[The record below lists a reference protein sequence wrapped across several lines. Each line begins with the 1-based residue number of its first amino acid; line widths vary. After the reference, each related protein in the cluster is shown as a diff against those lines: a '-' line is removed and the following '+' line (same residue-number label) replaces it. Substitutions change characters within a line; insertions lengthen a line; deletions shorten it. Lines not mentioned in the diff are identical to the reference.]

1 MKIVPQLFIAI
12 LTSICLLHLSRPPLT
27 SAKEFS
33 TAEVNPSQFMAIAAP
48 FGNNPQNY
56 RLVIVEQLYDS
67 YACWIENSLNPGQV
81 KPLPQQSNYD
91 GICEIRDSSNDY
103 SIRLDEQDLA
113 PEYEIEIIEDDGDL
127 VLVGKSTEGSVAAPI
142 EIGRTKGIGKGFQ
155 KINLNTG
162 WRFTRRMLEGRDLG
176 HIYLTGNLTAIETP
190 IPYIAAIAP
199 QPEETAIAPHALP
212 EEITPQPE
220 ETAITPQPQPEE
232 TAIINT
238 PQPQPE
244 ELEIT
249 ATAPPIAGTNSP
261 SPLPSL
267 EEDTPAN
274 TPLSLPLAT
283 NSLPAPSPNP
293 VEETP
298 PPDLIFTTPEVGINP
313 ATIPDNSSPPEFI
326 PTAPPISTNSLQP
339 KIPDLEQINL
349 GVASERGFS
358 IRPLKLPPIG
368 QFPPLGNSQPT
379 NNPPR
384 DLIFT
389 APDGQTFEPSTE
401 TESTPP
407 DFKIVPGLE

>member
-1 MKIVPQLFIAI
+1 MSPASAKGYRIVVSRSSAARRLMKIVPQLLLAI
-12 LTSICLLHLSRPPLT
+12 FASTCFLHLSKPPST

-33 TAEVNPSQFMAIAAP
+33 TAEVNSSQFMAIAAP
-48 FGNNPQNY
+48 FGNHSQNY

-67 YACWIENSLNPGQV
+67 YACWIENTINPGQV

-127 VLVGKSTEGSVAAPI
+127 VLVGKSNNGSVAAPI

-162 WRFTRRMLEGRDLG
+162 WRFTRRILNGRDLG

-199 QPEETAIAPHALP
+199 QP
-212 EEITPQPE
+212 
-220 ETAITPQPQPEE
+220 QPEE

-244 ELEIT
+244 EVEIT
-249 ATAPPIAGTNSP
+249 ATAPPIVGTKSP
-261 SPLPSL
+261 SPLPPL
-267 EEDTPAN
+267 EEDRPAN
-274 TPLSLPLAT
+274 TPLPLPLAT
-283 NSLPAPSPNP
+283 NPLPIPIPNP

-298 PPDLIFTTPEVGINP
+298 PPDLIFTAPEVGINP
-313 ATIPDNSSPPEFI
+313 STIRDNNLSPEFI

-349 GVASERGFS
+349 GVESGRGFS
-358 IRPLKLPPIG
+358 VRPLKLPPIG
-368 QFPPLGNSQPT
+368 QSPPSINRQINP
-379 NNPPR
+379 NPPR

-389 APDGQTFEPSTE
+389 APDGQTFDSPVE
-401 TESTPP
+401 TESPPP
-407 DFKIVPGLE
+407 DFKIVPGLD